1 MKLTEL
7 SNGACSL
14 SGTCRITGKAY
25 TTGHF
30 SKSNLKRWQTGTLV
44 QDALPEL
51 SAEDRE
57 FLISGISPEG
67 WNSLNPE

>member
-1 MKLTEL
+1 MKPDTITIE
-7 SNGACSL
+7 GPCVF
-14 SGTCRITGKAY
+14 TGKMYKVVVPIKGYSAWRK
-25 TTGHF
+25 GMMI
-30 SKSNLKRWQTGTLV
+30 

-67 WNSLNPE
+67 WKEAFGEEE

>member
-1 MKLTEL
+1 MKPATITIEKK
-7 SNGACSL
+7 CVF
-14 SGTCRITGKAY
+14 TGKMY
-25 TTGHF
+25 KVVVPIEGY
-30 SKSNLKRWQTGTLV
+30 SKWRKGMLI

-67 WNSLNPE
+67 WEQAFGKEED